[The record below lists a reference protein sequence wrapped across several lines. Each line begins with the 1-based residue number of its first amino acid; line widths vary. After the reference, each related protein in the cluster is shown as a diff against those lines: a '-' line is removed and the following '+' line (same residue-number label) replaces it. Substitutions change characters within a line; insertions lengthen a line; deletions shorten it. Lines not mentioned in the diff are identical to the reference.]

1 MAGDK
6 DAMSPAAIRGARL
19 FIGHA
24 GCAECHRG
32 SMFTDYGFHNIGAP
46 QVGEYVK
53 KPDNGRI
60 DGVGPLTRNMF
71 SRGGA
76 FSNDTSNTA
85 YLSVDTTQLPAS
97 MTGQFKTPSLRN
109 VSKTAPYMHDGA
121 YQTLWDVVNHYNFG
135 GVTGNYAGDR
145 DPAIAPLMLSDAE
158 LADLVEFLEALNDGD
173 FAPDTDQALF
183 AKPSLPDE

>member
-1 MAGDK
+1 
-6 DAMSPAAIRGARL
+6 
-19 FIGHA
+19 
-24 GCAECHRG
+24 
-32 SMFTDYGFHNIGAP
+32 
-46 QVGEYVK
+46 
-53 KPDNGRI
+53 
-60 DGVGPLTRNMF
+60 
-71 SRGGA
+71 
-76 FSNDTSNTA
+76 
-85 YLSVDTTQLPAS
+85 